1 MRTASHPT
9 FCNEN
14 ICTVIEALCLIKPAK
29 DLRKDLRSL
38 KTELVRAADL
48 TAELMNA
55 DSKRL
60 GKITSVQYTLT
71 NVAPQDR
78 IPEQGSVPSNQAE
91 VFVPARTTL
100 QC

>member
-1 MRTASHPT
+1 MRTALHHT

-14 ICTVIEALCLIKPAK
+14 VLTVTEASCLIKLVK
-29 DLRKDLRSL
+29 DLSKDLQSL

-60 GKITSVQYTLT
+60 GKITSV
-71 NVAPQDR
+71 
-78 IPEQGSVPSNQAE
+78 
-91 VFVPARTTL
+91 
-100 QC
+100 